1 MVKMM
6 KYKVVEK
13 GFPIEIEIY
22 RENIGILGMIEVYR
36 TGKIY
41 FLHSLSND
49 INAGMSIKDINKIL
63 KIAKKELRKEKIRQ
77 FFECS

>member
-1 MVKMM
+1 M

-13 GFPIEIEIY
+13 GNPLEIELY
-22 RENIGILGMIEVYR
+22 YENVGIIGMIEVYR

-41 FLHSLSND
+41 FLHSLSNN

-77 FFECS
+77 FFKCS

>member
-1 MVKMM
+1 M
-6 KYKVVEK
+6 KYRIIEK
-13 GFPIEIEIY
+13 SFPIEIALY
-22 RENIGILGMIEVYR
+22 QENIELGMIEVYR

-41 FLHSLSND
+41 FLHSLSNN

-77 FFECS
+77 YFKCS

>member
-1 MVKMM
+1 M

-13 GFPIEIEIY
+13 GFPIEIELY
-22 RENIGILGMIEVYR
+22 YENAGIMGMIEVYR

-41 FLHSLSND
+41 FLHSLSNN

-63 KIAKKELRKEKIRQ
+63 KIAKKELKKEKIRQ
-77 FFECS
+77 FFKCS

>member
-1 MVKMM
+1 M
-6 KYKVVEK
+6 KYKIIEK

-22 RENIGILGMIEVYR
+22 KDNVEILGMIEVYR

-41 FLHSLSND
+41 FIHEMSNN

-63 KIAKKELRKEKIRQ
+63 KIAKKEIRKEKIRQ
-77 FFECS
+77 WLKSI

>member
-1 MVKMM
+1 M
-6 KYKVVEK
+6 
-13 GFPIEIEIY
+13 
-22 RENIGILGMIEVYR
+22 YR

-41 FLHSLSND
+41 FLHSLSNN

-77 FFECS
+77 FFKCS